1 MANRLPRRRPGIVGL
16 SGWSE
21 GCFEHCRLRP
31 AIMAAISSTSGHCGM
46 HEVTRILNA
55 IDLGD
60 SHAAEQLFC
69 LCRLF
74 LATVNV
80 DGSAGKPSN
89 AIQKMAESDS
99 D

>member
-1 MANRLPRRRPGIVGL
+1 
-16 SGWSE
+16 
-21 GCFEHCRLRP
+21 
-31 AIMAAISSTSGHCGM
+31 M

-80 DGSAGKPSN
+80 HGSAGKPSN